1 MKKLLFLLFSLTTTI
16 VFAQRP
22 EGGGNRGGGQGG
34 FAGSPKIGRL
44 YGKIIDPETQ
54 KGVGYAS
61 VTLNISRGKK
71 DSVVAGALTEE
82 NGDFNLTALGFGR
95 YKLKVSFLGFKDFSR
110 AVMVAPPDN
119 VEQDLGDIML
129 ELDAKSLAEVN
140 VNAEKSQSQ
149 LALDKQVFNVGRNA
163 GSVGGTAED
172 VLKAVPSVTLDADGN
187 AKLRNNGTTVY
198 LDGRPTQ
205 LTLNQI
211 PADQIEKV
219 EIITNPSSKYEAQT
233 SGGIIN
239 IISKQNK
246 KPGYNGFVTLGV
258 ATGDRYNGTF
268 SLSAKQGKW
277 NFTSLYNRN
286 QSQQPSNGFTHRTN
300 LYNGKVSNYFDQNN
314 TSKFDNH
321 MQNAMASLEYQVNN
335 RNTLTL
341 GGAYRNGMHNMLD
354 NQNYTIKN
362 AQNETLINGTRT
374 IVPNNEF
381 TNFSSNLTWKKTYPK
396 KDKSLITD
404 IMLNRGFSDNAAL
417 WTTSE
422 TLQNSQIN
430 LNKNLISGGNV
441 SKGGVFQ
448 LDYTNP
454 LNDSTKLETGIR
466 SSWNQRDQ
474 QYYNDLID
482 EIGKTKRLSDFTQ
495 DFLLNDV
502 INAAYINYASKMKNG
517 IAYQA
522 GFRYEQSNLNADSRI
537 AGKNFGYNYP
547 SSASDILKAIFPSVY
562 FSKKLKNNSEI
573 QLNLSRKINRPDWMK
588 AMPVIRVAD
597 RQNVQIGNA
606 SLKPEFI
613 TLAELNYNKLFGS
626 HNLLIS
632 TYIRNEENVIVP
644 FSYPS
649 VADTSVLINTF
660 VNGKNSFRYGLDNT
674 LKLEYNKKLE
684 ITTNINVFNMI
695 FKAENIDVQGYAMN
709 AKINGNYK
717 FPKDFS
723 MQLSGNYESP
733 RVFLQGKEAA
743 NYFADMS
750 IKKDITLKEIMPSK
764 ASGGAGN
771 ARVGSLVFSVS
782 DIFDTKR
789 NLRYFETAYFT
800 QDIQRR
806 RDTRFF
812 KITLQVF
819 FGKPDAS
826 IFKKR
831 TARPQGGGGMEEF

>member
-1 MKKLLFLLFSLTTTI
+1 MKKLLLLLFSLMTTI
-16 VFAQRP
+16 MHAQRP
-22 EGGGNRGGGQGG
+22 EGGGNRGGGG
-34 FAGSPKIGRL
+34 FAGGPKIGRV
-44 YGKIIDPETQ
+44 YGKIIDPETR
-54 KGVGYAS
+54 KGVAYAS
-61 VTLNISRGKK
+61 VTLCVSKGKK
-71 DSVVAGALTEE
+71 DSVVAGALTED
-82 NGDFNLTALGFGR
+82 NGDFNMSALGFGR
-95 YKLKVSFLGFKDFSR
+95 YKLKISFLGFKEFSR
-110 AVMVAPPDN
+110 NVMVAPPDN
-119 VEQDLGDIML
+119 VEQDLGDITL
-129 ELDAKSLAEVN
+129 ELDAKALAEVN

-219 EIITNPSSKYEAQT
+219 EIITNPSAKYEAQT

-258 ATGDRYNGTF
+258 ATGDRYNGTV

-277 NFTSLYNRN
+277 NFTGIYNRN
-286 QSQQPSNGFTHRTN
+286 QSQQPSNGFTNRTN
-300 LYNGKVSNYFDQNN
+300 FYNGKVTNYFDQVND
-314 TSKFDNH
+314 SRFKNH
-321 MQNAMASLEYQVNN
+321 MQNAMASLEYQLNN

-341 GGAYRNGMHNMLD
+341 GGAYRNGQHNMFD
-354 NQNYTIKN
+354 TQNYNIRNSNKD
-362 AQNETLINGTRT
+362 TLIKGVRT

-381 TNFSSNLTWKKTYPK
+381 TNFSTNLTWKKTYPK
-396 KDKSLITD
+396 KDKLLLTD
-404 IMLNRGFSDNAAL
+404 IMINRGFSDNAGL
-417 WTTSE
+417 WTSNE
-422 TLQNSQIN
+422 TLQGGKIIQ
-430 LNKNLISGGNV
+430 NKNLISGGNV
-441 SKGGVFQ
+441 AKGGVFQ
-448 LDYTNP
+448 LDFTNP
-454 LNDSTKLETGIR
+454 LNDSTKVEMGLR

-474 QYYNDLID
+474 QYYNDFVD
-482 EIGKTKRLSDFTQ
+482 ESGKTKRLSDFTQ
-495 DFLLNDV
+495 DFLLNDLV
-502 INAAYINYASKMKNG
+502 NAAYINYASKMKNG

-547 SSASDILKAIFPSVY
+547 SSASDILKAIFPGIY

-613 TLAELNYNKLFGS
+613 TLAELNYNKLFGTN
-626 HNLLIS
+626 NLLVS
-632 TYIRNEENVIVP
+632 AYVRNEENVIVP
-644 FSYPS
+644 YSYPS
-649 VADTSVLINTF
+649 VADTSILINTF

-674 LKLEYNKKLE
+674 LKLEFNKKLE

-695 FKAENIDVQGYAMN
+695 FKAENIDVQGFAMN
-709 AKINGNYK
+709 GKINANYK
-717 FPKDFS
+717 FPKDIS
-723 MQLSGNYESP
+723 LQASGNYESP
-733 RVFLQGKEAA
+733 RVFLQGTEAA

-750 IKKDITLKEIMPSK
+750 IKKDITLKEIMPNK

-771 ARVGSLVFSVS
+771 ARVGSLTFSIS
-782 DIFDTKR
+782 DIFNTKR
-789 NLRYFETAYFT
+789 NLRYFETVNFI

-812 KITLQVF
+812 KVTLQVF

-831 TARPQGGGGMEEF
+831 AARPQGGGGMEEF